1 MLRPLADELDDS
13 FQILEWRLAVP
24 TEGGVVQLIPA
35 HLHAQRQAAVAI
47 VAVST
52 IADDEWGGLSPG
64 SFDTGGMR
72 CSAPV

>member
-1 MLRPLADELDDS
+1 M
-13 FQILEWRLAVP
+13 
-24 TEGGVVQLIPA
+24 QLIPA

-64 SFDTGGMR
+64 SFDTEGMR